1 MIWLKVTRKKTEKR
15 THNIHYRYI
24 YISYIKIQHKKRF
37 TKFIHNISRRCRSQ
51 VVYSQAATNN
61 DKTQSHWRE
70 QACGIWPDGRYTLIV
85 FNYQAM
91 FKYYID
97 FAYSNSVILLCYL
110 VMFRVRWFQSNKHF
124 QETKINLLRCP
135 PPVDQAIWACR
146 PGAQGPDKIS
156 NAWGLGSAHVGLR
169 CIKMCVCVHLFDEM
183 KWNDKLEGMFI
194 LFHTVSFFA

>member
-1 MIWLKVTRKKTEKR
+1 
-15 THNIHYRYI
+15 
-24 YISYIKIQHKKRF
+24 
-37 TKFIHNISRRCRSQ
+37 
-51 VVYSQAATNN
+51 
-61 DKTQSHWRE
+61 
-70 QACGIWPDGRYTLIV
+70 
-85 FNYQAM
+85 M

-124 QETKINLLRCP
+124 HETKIILLRCP
-135 PPVDQAIWACR
+135 APVDQAIWACR

-183 KWNDKLEGMFI
+183 K
-194 LFHTVSFFA
+194 